1 MSRQLYVWYR
11 GDWREI
17 DRHAPRAA
25 PTAPL
30 IVRDIEPYKSMAT
43 GERIRSRRHHRD
55 HLKAHRLVEVGNE
68 YAKGLPIDSAPTSR
82 AMTEAGR
89 RDAIAQAIA
98 QVEQGGARRAAGRE
112 GDEL

>member
-11 GDWREI
+11 GDWVEV

-25 PTAPL
+25 PTAPM
-30 IVRDIEPYKSMAT
+30 IIRDIEPYKSMAT

-55 HLKAHRLVEVGNE
+55 HLRAHKLIEVGNE
-68 YAKGLPIDSAPTSR
+68 YNKGKPIDSAPTSR

-89 RDAIAQAIA
+89 RNSIAQAIA
-98 QVEQGGARRAAGRE
+98 QVEQGGARKPAGRE
-112 GDEL
+112 GEKW